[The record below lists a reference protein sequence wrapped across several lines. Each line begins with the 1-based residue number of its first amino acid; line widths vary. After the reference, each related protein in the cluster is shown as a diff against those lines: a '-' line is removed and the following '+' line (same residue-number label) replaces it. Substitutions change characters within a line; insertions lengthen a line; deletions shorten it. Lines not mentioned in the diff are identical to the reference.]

1 MAKSFADN
9 TQCKSKMK
17 HINMKWNWV
26 KDLRDQEVVKLDKI
40 DGAVNLADALTK
52 IQNNT
57 RFKELNDMLKATR
70 N

>member
-1 MAKSFADN
+1 
-9 TQCKSKMK
+9 
-17 HINMKWNWV
+17 MKWNWV